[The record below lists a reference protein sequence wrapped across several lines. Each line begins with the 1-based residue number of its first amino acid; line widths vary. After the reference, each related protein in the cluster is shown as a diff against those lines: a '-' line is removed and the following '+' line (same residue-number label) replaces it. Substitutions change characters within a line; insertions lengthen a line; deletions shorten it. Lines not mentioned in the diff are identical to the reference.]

1 MARAK
6 DPSPGLGEV
15 GRSGDLAESG
25 GNQMASCWGGGWA
38 LLTWHPCDC
47 AHRVRAPTL
56 MSDPQVD
63 TELRS
68 NRPQAPGSSGS
79 GRRALW
85 VSAISFCVAL
95 VALELVA
102 RFGLGSL
109 LKPGLGEN
117 QRKLDHF
124 QSFVWNRGHHWYAPR
139 AFVGYGLKLDA
150 KGVNS
155 RGFRD
160 LEVATQRKPGV
171 PRIACLGGSTTE
183 GEDEGRTGAFPH
195 LLQEILSQRLG
206 GPVEVMNF
214 GISGWTSAESMVN
227 YFLNV
232 QDFEPDVVI
241 VHHAVNDVRPR
252 LWPNYRTDYAHFRR
266 PWTEPSYGAVGR
278 FLIRSSVLVAALELK
293 RHADF
298 TLNALVGVPLEDTAR
313 QMEQSQLLP
322 ETTRAFRRNI
332 ESIAAHVEA
341 VGGKALLATMP
352 ASPFDK
358 HYPGVVGERI
368 RPGLREHNEI
378 LRNLAQAEGWALVD
392 LERKFQAR
400 EAELSKHFK
409 DHVHV
414 TRAGNRV
421 KAEMISDRLA
431 QGLLPAD

>member
-1 MARAK
+1 MGGPETVFCRSDVASRW
-6 DPSPGLGEV
+6 GC
-15 GRSGDLAESG
+15 GR
-25 GNQMASCWGGGWA
+25 A
-38 LLTWHPCDC
+38 LLTWRQYGC
-47 AHRVRAPTL
+47 AHRVRAAMP
-56 MSDPQVD
+56 MSDPQAD
-63 TELRS
+63 TEPS
-68 NRPQAPGSSGS
+68 PGSKESGARP
-79 GRRALW
+79 GRKGRALW
-85 VSAISFCVAL
+85 VSAISFAVAL

-102 RFGLGSL
+102 RFGLGPL
-109 LKPGLGEN
+109 LKPGFGEN

-124 QSFVWNRGHHWYAPR
+124 QSLVWNRGHHWYAPR
-139 AFVGYGLKLDA
+139 AFMGYGLKLGA

-160 LEVATQRKPGV
+160 LEIDVARTPGV

-195 LLQEILSQRLG
+195 FLQEILSQRLG

-266 PWTEPSYGAVGR
+266 PWTEPSYGTLGR
-278 FLIRSSVLVAALELK
+278 YLIRSSVLVAALELK

-313 QMEQSQLLP
+313 QMAESQLLP

-341 VGGKALLATMP
+341 MGAKALLATMP

-368 RPGLREHNEI
+368 RPGLAEHNEI
-378 LRNLAQAEGWALVD
+378 LRDMAQAEGWALVD
-392 LERKFQAR
+392 LERKFRAR

-421 KAEMISDRLA
+421 KAEMIADRLA